1 MMRVLFAGS
10 PGIAVPCLR
19 ALAALEEGQAGVELA
34 GVLTNPDSPR
44 GRHGERE
51 PTELSAA
58 AEALSGARLG
68 RGFPAIPQLKPLK
81 LDAAARELVSA
92 LKPDLL
98 VSFAY
103 GRIFGPRF
111 LSLFPLGGLNI
122 HPSLLPRFRGPS
134 PIPAVILA
142 GDRETGISIQKLAP
156 EMDSGDLLVQERFPL
171 SGRESAASLGEE
183 AARRGAA
190 LLKGLLGEMA
200 GDPPGVLGRARP
212 QEGAPSYCSL
222 LSKEEGRIDWS
233 LSAAAIDA
241 RIRAYT
247 PWPLSFTHSGGELLY
262 ILEALPIGALPVEA
276 LSSGALPAGA
286 QGTAMGPGT
295 VLGID
300 RDRGILIQT
309 GEGILA
315 VSRLQYRA
323 RKAMDWK
330 SFLNGA
336 RNFTGSR
343 LN

>member
-10 PGIAVPCLR
+10 PGIAVPCIR
-19 ALAALEEGQAGVELA
+19 TLAALEEGSSGVELA

-44 GRHGERE
+44 GRHGKSE

-58 AEALSGARLG
+58 AEALSAARLS
-68 RGFPAIPQLKPLK
+68 RGLPAIPQLKPLK
-81 LDAAARELVSA
+81 LEAQARELVSA

-98 VSFAY
+98 ISFAY

-142 GDRETGISIQKLAP
+142 GAPETGISIQKLAL
-156 EMDSGDLLVQERFPL
+156 EMDSGDILVQDSFPL
-171 SGRESAASLGEE
+171 SGRESAASLSEE
-183 AARRGAA
+183 AARRSAV
-190 LLKGLLGEMA
+190 LLEGLLEEMA
-200 GDPPGVLGRARP
+200 GDPQGVLGRARP
-212 QEGAPSYCSL
+212 QAGEPSYCSL
-222 LSKEEGRIDWS
+222 LSKEGGRIDWS
-233 LSAAAIDA
+233 WSAAAIDA
-241 RIRAYT
+241 QIRAYT
-247 PWPLSFTHSGGELLY
+247 PWPLSFTQNGEELLY
-262 ILEALPIGALPVEA
+262 ILEAAPLE
-276 LSSGALPAGA
+276 A
-286 QGTAMGPGT
+286 QGEPGDAGGVLGAGPGK
-295 VLGID
+295 VLGVD
-300 RDRGILIQT
+300 KERGILIQT

-330 SFLNGA
+330 NFSNGA
-336 RNFTGSR
+336 RNFTGTW